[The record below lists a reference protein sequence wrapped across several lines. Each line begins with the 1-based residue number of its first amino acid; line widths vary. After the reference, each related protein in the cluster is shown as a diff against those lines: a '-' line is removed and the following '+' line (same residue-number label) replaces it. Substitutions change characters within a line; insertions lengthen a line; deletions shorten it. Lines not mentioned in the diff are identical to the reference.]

1 MTNIRELAES
11 DLAKTL
17 EDSSSGFGLPVELTP
32 PNGEPQIFKKNSTTE
47 LLTGQILYETVLIDP
62 QTGEQ
67 KIITNPN
74 VTLRITSLVVV
85 PKAGENWF
93 IRIPIDPSLTAP
105 KFSFV
110 LSGDRDPD
118 TMRSI
123 GYITLYLQ
131 KAEQTP

>member
-1 MTNIRELAES
+1 MNIRELAER

-17 EDSSSGFGLPVELTP
+17 EDSSSGFGLPVELTA
-32 PNGEPQIFKKNSTTE
+32 PNGDEQIFKKNSTTE

-62 QTGEQ
+62 QTGAQ
-67 KIITNPN
+67 KIIPNPN
-74 VTLRITSLVVV
+74 VSLRITSLDIV
-85 PKAGENWF
+85 PKAGEKWF
-93 IRIPIDPSLTAP
+93 VRIPIDPSRTAE

-110 LSGDRDPD
+110 SSGDRDPD

-131 KAEQTP
+131 KAKQT

>member
-1 MTNIRELAES
+1 MNIRELAER

-17 EDSSSGFGLPVELTP
+17 EDPKSGFGLPAELTSP
-32 PNGEPQIFKKNSTTE
+32 DGVEQIFKKNSTTE

-67 KIITNPN
+67 KIIPLPN
-74 VTLRITSLVVV
+74 VSLRIASLDRV
-85 PKAGENWF
+85 PLPKEDWF
-93 IRIPIDPSLTAP
+93 VRIPIDPSLTAP

-131 KAEQTP
+131 KATQTP